1 MQKILDFFRVLCSYV
16 PGDNLIWKEIKEK
29 NKKLEN
35 FVENKNKLWV
45 LRTKLSMEEIIN
57 FWVYVTPNY
66 DSFHN

>member
-35 FVENKNKLWV
+35 FVENENKLWV
-45 LRTKLSMEEIIN
+45 
-57 FWVYVTPNY
+57 F
-66 DSFHN
+66 